1 MRAAHSRARRAPL
14 TRLEELDVQVGQ
26 FRLAQRARVPVV
38 GRRGRGSSGAERPHA
53 AARQR
58 AGADR
63 GGGGASRTSRGH
75 ARSQRGGRGGR
86 QLEPGRQRRRQEQE
100 RRAAHV
106 VWDACSWEDTRTIAR
121 RTFQLELT
129 RAMDQAEGCA
139 EDGKGNAE
147 ACGKAEAGI
156 GGTACGRGGSSRGA
170 TPVAVLVAPR
180 GVLVGGGGEQ
190 CGRGKC
196 AAGSAGEEEPCNTAR
211 STASTPPGV
220 APAAAVAPAAEAAAG
235 GGEGGVAATRTH
247 APAQPAMAGVGMVLM
262 TQNGGVKKIVSSVAP
277 GSSAEQR
284 GVQHGDNLLEVLCV
298 RARAPTLPAPPRGFQ
313 MCRCA
318 RVRVCRRCARTLRVL
333 ISPAARFLR
342 ACPWQVD
349 GVAVDGL
356 TLNDVAKLVLGPL
369 GSVIDVVLRRPEHGC
384 AAESSKLIRLSLVRG
399 WSVNKESTWGR

>member
-1 MRAAHSRARRAPL
+1 
-14 TRLEELDVQVGQ
+14 
-26 FRLAQRARVPVV
+26 
-38 GRRGRGSSGAERPHA
+38 
-53 AARQR
+53 
-58 AGADR
+58 
-63 GGGGASRTSRGH
+63 
-75 ARSQRGGRGGR
+75 
-86 QLEPGRQRRRQEQE
+86 
-100 RRAAHV
+100 
-106 VWDACSWEDTRTIAR
+106 
-121 RTFQLELT
+121 
-129 RAMDQAEGCA
+129 MDQAERCA

-262 TQNGGVKKIVSSVAP
+262 TQNGGVKKFVTSVAP

-298 RARAPTLPAPPRGFQ
+298 CARAPTLPAAPRGFQ

-356 TLNDVAKLVLGPL
+356 TQ
-369 GSVIDVVLRRPEHGC
+369 RRGETRSGAARQRHRCCASAPGAWMCRRELQADSPESG
-384 AAESSKLIRLSLVRG
+384 ARLEREQRVNVGQVAESSKTCVPKPAATSMPRG
-399 WSVNKESTWGR
+399 SEWLRESRSCACSFGRAACLQSWPSCDTGA